1 MPAKRDNPFI
11 PAWSQDQLD
20 SCCPP
25 ELEAPHFDD
34 HLRAWVLS
42 RHADVLAAFRASR
55 LSPAGANDQNG
66 GEPSDDSDR
75 LKMRWETTEA
85 LSPAQLRSW
94 REQIIPEVDALIHN
108 LPTDEPVDLMDAYA
122 RPLCLSLAAMVT
134 GISRGAAEGLCE
146 MARRVSA
153 SAAEPY
159 DPAVRLSAKSANTKL
174 RGCFHSGPE
183 PLRDSGFVAL
193 SQTLP
198 CLLGNAWFALIQHPQ
213 EWSLLHLQPELTEQ
227 AIEELLRYA
236 GLARTLFRTATADLD
251 LNGFSI
257 RKGER
262 IILRIVA
269 ANRDPERFPDPHR
282 VDVTRRDGGHF
293 TLGAGPHSCVAA
305 GLIRMVATSLTL
317 PLLQRFRSA
326 SLALPIRW
334 QGGSGFRSPSG
345 LWVSFTT

>member
-1 MPAKRDNPFI
+1 MPAKRDNPFV

-20 SCCPP
+20 SRCPP
-25 ELEAPHFDD
+25 EMEAPYFDD

-42 RHADVLAAFRASR
+42 RHADVLAAFRASS
-55 LSPAGANDQNG
+55 LSLAGPNDKDG
-66 GEPSDDSDR
+66 GEPPAERER
-75 LKMRWETTEA
+75 LKMRWETMEA
-85 LSPAQLRSW
+85 LSPAQLRAW
-94 REQIIPEVDALIHN
+94 RERIIPEVDALIN
-108 LPTDEPVDLMDAYA
+108 RLPTEEPVDLMDGYA
-122 RPLCLSLAAMVT
+122 RPLCLSLAVMVT

-159 DPAVRLSAKSANTKL
+159 DPAVRLSAKAANAKL

-213 EWSLLHLQPELTEQ
+213 EWSLLHQQPELTEQ

-269 ANRDPERFPDPHR
+269 ANRDPERFSDPHR

-293 TLGAGPHSCVAA
+293 TLGAGPHACVAA
-305 GLIRMVATSLTL
+305 GLIRMVATTLTY

-326 SLALPIRW
+326 SLALPIHW
-334 QGGSGFRSPSG
+334 QGGSGFRSPSS
-345 LWVSFTT
+345 LWVSFTA